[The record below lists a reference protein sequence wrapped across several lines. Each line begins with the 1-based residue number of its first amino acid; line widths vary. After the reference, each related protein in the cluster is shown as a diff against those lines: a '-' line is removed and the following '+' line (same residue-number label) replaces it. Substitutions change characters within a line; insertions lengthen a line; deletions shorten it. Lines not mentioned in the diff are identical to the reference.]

1 MNPTEPV
8 ETLLCMQE
16 GRVPHL
22 ITANNL
28 LHGTNGLKQVVT
40 FSLKDSFMF
49 ALFHNKV
56 KATVLQ
62 QKACRF
68 LYETRLSSL

>member
-16 GRVPHL
+16 GRVLHL

-28 LHGTNGLKQVVT
+28 LHGTNGLKQIVA
-40 FSLKDSFMF
+40 FSLKDSLLF
-49 ALFHNKV
+49 ALLHNKV
-56 KATVLQ
+56 
-62 QKACRF
+62 
-68 LYETRLSSL
+68 